1 MTALKDAVEQA
12 WIQANRQMKDALK
25 RTFYTMS
32 GDVSASDNRLLDVLG
47 LAQAANS
54 YAALVQYLAN

>member
-1 MTALKDAVEQA
+1 
-12 WIQANRQMKDALK
+12 MKDALK

-32 GDVSASDNRLLDVLG
+32 GDVSASDNRLLDALG
-47 LAQAANS
+47 LAQATNS